1 MLIRPGELE
10 PHALPTANAEA
21 SVMRCI
27 QLITGL
33 NASLTYLSLAKG
45 FGFIKPDDGGEDLF
59 CHVSSITNGIG
70 RMLTEGAAVQFVKK
84 YDERTGKER
93 AEEVTSGVEE
103 DSYGGGGGGSGGGGG
118 LTGPLPDWSPTSL
131 TGPLLYSSLTSCFS
145 IRSTRGRT
153 HL

>member
-1 MLIRPGELE
+1 ML
-10 PHALPTANAEA
+10 ALLACVYFFQMGDRSRSRSPVRSDKATGVA
-21 SVMRCI
+21 MRW
-27 QLITGL
+27 
-33 NASLTYLSLAKG
+33 NDKG

-70 RMLTEGAAVQFVKK
+70 KMLKEGAAVQFVKK